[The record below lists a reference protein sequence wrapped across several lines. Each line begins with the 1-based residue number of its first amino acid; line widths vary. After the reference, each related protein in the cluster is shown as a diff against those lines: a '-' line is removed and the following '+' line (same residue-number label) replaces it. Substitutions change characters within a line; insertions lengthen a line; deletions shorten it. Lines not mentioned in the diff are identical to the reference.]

1 MLTLMI
7 KHLDHDN
14 ADFGLGETVNHWQI
28 IFCASLGQHFKCFQS
43 SSEYLN
49 EKQSIVKYLC
59 IFETVSLCRVSDFFP
74 L

>member
-14 ADFGLGETVNHWQI
+14 ADFGLGETVTNGRSFSVLVWDNI
-28 IFCASLGQHFKCFQS
+28 LNVSKVALK
-43 SSEYLN
+43 YLN

>member
-14 ADFGLGETVNHWQI
+14 ADFGLGETDGRSFSVLVWDNI
-28 IFCASLGQHFKCFQS
+28 LNVSKVALK
-43 SSEYLN
+43 YLN

>member
-1 MLTLMI
+1 MTMQTLALEKQLTTGRSFSVLVW
-7 KHLDHDN
+7 DN
-14 ADFGLGETVNHWQI
+14 ILNVSKVAL
-28 IFCASLGQHFKCFQS
+28 K
-43 SSEYLN
+43 YLN

>member
-14 ADFGLGETVNHWQI
+14 ALEKQLTTGRSFSVLVWDNILNVSKV
-28 IFCASLGQHFKCFQS
+28 ALK
-43 SSEYLN
+43 YLN